1 MKKQTV
7 KKPFNGKDPLSQQ
20 PLSPSPSPIKMMP
33 FIEESA
39 LRQLQ
44 QLYNLKPQSIP
55 QSLGTLPAESME
67 ATIIRAVNASPDSR
81 TKKNSA
87 KITADLMDVEL
98 DDDF

>member
-7 KKPFNGKDPLSQQ
+7 KKPFNGKDPLPQHPLLPSQ
-20 PLSPSPSPIKMMP
+20 PIKMMP

-44 QLYNLKPQSIP
+44 QLYNLKPQSMP

-67 ATIIRAVNASPDSR
+67 ATIIRAVNAAPDSR
-81 TKKNSA
+81 KKKDSA
-87 KITADLMDVEL
+87 KITADLMDVDL